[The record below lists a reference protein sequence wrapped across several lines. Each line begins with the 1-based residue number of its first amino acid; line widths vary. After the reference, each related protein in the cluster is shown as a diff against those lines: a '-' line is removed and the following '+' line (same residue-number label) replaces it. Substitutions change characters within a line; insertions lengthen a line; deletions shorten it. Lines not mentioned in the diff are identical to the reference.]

1 MPGFFALNET
11 NILLDENLPQ
21 SGLLHALVLDGQG
34 GARQVAYADI
44 ATLHLAEAESL
55 WLHWDRGRPNAQ
67 DWLRRRSGLSAFA
80 CDVLLEENT
89 RPRLLT
95 LPNDELLLF
104 LRGVN
109 LNPDSEPEDMV
120 SLRVFADARRV
131 ISLRLRP
138 LRSTEAVIR
147 QLEAGVGP
155 KTPSEILLSLADAL
169 TNRVDDLVSVLT
181 EKLDGEE
188 DRVETDERYSPPQDH
203 MLSMRRQAA
212 SLRRFLL
219 PQREIYGQLTR
230 NRLPWFVDDDTDYW
244 NELSNRLIR
253 YLEELD
259 LVRERVN
266 LILEA
271 EERRMRE
278 RMNRTMYILGIITG
292 FFLPMSF
299 LTGLLGINVG
309 GIPGA
314 EHPYGF
320 YLACGVITAV
330 AGFQWFVFRRLKWV

>member
-1 MPGFFALNET
+1 MLSEEIDA
-11 NILLDENLPQ
+11 
-21 SGLLHALVLDGQG
+21 SGLLHALVLDGLG
-34 GARQVAYADI
+34 GARRIAYGDI
-44 ATLHLAEAESL
+44 PSLELTEAESL
-55 WLHWDRGRPNAQ
+55 WLHWDRGQAQ
-67 DWLRRRSGLSAFA
+67 AQAWLRQRSGLSEFV

-89 RPRLLT
+89 RPRLLA
-95 LPNDELLLF
+95 LPADELLLF

-109 LNPDSEPEDMV
+109 LNPDAEPEDMV

-138 LRSTEAVIR
+138 LRSTEAVLQ

-155 KTPSEILLSLADAL
+155 KTSSEILLSLADAL
-169 TNRVDDLVSVLT
+169 TDRVDDLVALLT
-181 EKLDGEE
+181 EKLDEEE
-188 DRVETDERYSPPQDH
+188 DRVETDVRYTPPQDK
-203 MLSMRRQAA
+203 MLSLRRQAA

-219 PQREIYGQLTR
+219 PQREIYAQLTR

-244 NELSNRLIR
+244 NELNNRLIR
-253 YLEELD
+253 YLEELE

-266 LILEA
+266 LVLEA

-278 RMNRTMYILGIITG
+278 RMNRTMYLLGIITG

-309 GIPGA
+309 GIPGS
-314 EHPYGF
+314 ENPYGF
-320 YLACGVITAV
+320 AV
-330 AGFQWFVFRRLKWV
+330 ACAIIAAVACFQWWIFRRLKWV

>member
-1 MPGFFALNET
+1 M
-11 NILLDENLPQ
+11 LDQ
-21 SGLLHALVLDGQG
+21 TSQTGLLHALVLDGQG
-34 GARQVAYADI
+34 GARPIAYADV
-44 ATLHLAEAESL
+44 ATLQLNETESL
-55 WLHWDRGRPNAQ
+55 WLHWDRGQSAAR
-67 DWLRRRSGLSAFA
+67 DWLRRHSGLSAFA

-109 LNPDSEPEDMV
+109 LNPDAEPEDMV

-138 LRSTEAVIR
+138 LRSTETVMQ

-155 KTPSEILLSLADAL
+155 KTSSEVLLALADAL
-169 TNRVDDLVSVLT
+169 TNRVDDLVEVVT
-181 EKLDGEE
+181 EKLDAEE
-188 DRVETDERYSPPQDH
+188 DRVETDERYSPPQDE
-203 MLSMRRQAA
+203 MLSLRRQAA

-278 RMNRTMYILGIITG
+278 RMNRTMYLLGIITG

-309 GIPGA
+309 GIPGS

-320 YLACGVITAV
+320 YVACGVIAV
-330 AGFQWFVFRRLKWV
+330 VAVFQWCIFRRLKWV